1 MVQAIQGKHVPD
13 LRLFAKTLES
23 WIEITTHIA
32 KAWQPDDI
40 PWWYNERALLS
51 IFAGAVWLAGGI
63 AFEEFST
70 EKRVPGKRSGG
81 ALYSGRQDL
90 FIQIGK
96 NEFLAESKILWS
108 AASAPSAQPSVT
120 IGKALDQACKEVLR
134 TPPEYGERRLGIVF
148 ARPHVRWKYQES
160 INSHIKRWL
169 EEARQVGYSCCAW
182 VFPAETRTFGND
194 RHIFPGVAT
203 FIREVH

>member
-23 WIEITTHIA
+23 WIETTTRIA
-32 KAWQPDDI
+32 RAWQPDDI
-40 PWWYNERALLS
+40 PWWYNERALVS
-51 IFAGAVWLAGGI
+51 ILAGAVWLAGGI

-70 EKRVPGKRSGG
+70 ERRVPGKRTR
-81 ALYSGRQDL
+81 YSGRQDL

-96 NEFLAESKILWS
+96 NGFHAEGKVVWS
-108 AASAPSAQPSVT
+108 AASAPHAQPSVT
-120 IGKALDQACKEVLR
+120 IGKALNQACEEIRR
-134 TPPEYGERRLGIVF
+134 TPTYGERRLGIVF

-160 INSHIKRWL
+160 IDSHIERWL
-169 EEARQVGYSCCAW
+169 EKARQVGYSCCAW